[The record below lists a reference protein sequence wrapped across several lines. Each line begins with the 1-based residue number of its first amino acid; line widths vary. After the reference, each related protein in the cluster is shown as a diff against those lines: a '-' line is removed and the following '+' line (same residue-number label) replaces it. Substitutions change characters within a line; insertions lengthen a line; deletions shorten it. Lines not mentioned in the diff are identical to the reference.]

1 MADSSRPTAEESVA
15 KWLAAL
21 AATGPNPGGGAAA
34 ALMAG
39 MAASLTEMVI
49 AYRMDRESD
58 DRAVQARAN
67 KALAEA
73 LRAAAPSMADRD
85 TEVSE
90 GFAAAA
96 QRRSEPG
103 ARESAGVAAAESS
116 VDLGKFATDLIP
128 VLRELAGQAGT
139 LLLADVG
146 VAASALAA
154 SVRASAFSVC
164 ADLEWSGA
172 ADREDRIWEELEDL
186 DSMADELD
194 AIAADVRARL
204 VAPRRS

>member
-1 MADSSRPTAEESVA
+1 MSEDSRPTAEESVA

-39 MAASLTEMVI
+39 MAAALTEMVI

-58 DRAVQARAN
+58 DAAVRARAN
-67 KALAEA
+67 KALAGA
-73 LRAAAPSMADRD
+73 LRAAAPSMADKD

-96 QRRSEPG
+96 QRRSEPS

-116 VDLGKFATDLIP
+116 AGLGRFAADLIP

-154 SVRASAFSVC
+154 SVRASALSVC
-164 ADLEWSGA
+164 ADLEWAGV
-172 ADREDRIWEELEDL
+172 ADRQRRISEELEDL
-186 DSMADELD
+186 DAMARELD
-194 AIAADVRARL
+194 DIAADVRARL
-204 VAPRRS
+204 VGPRSS

>member
-1 MADSSRPTAEESVA
+1 MPRSERATAEETVA
-15 KWLAAL
+15 AWLAAL

-39 MAASLTEMVI
+39 MAAALTEMVI
-49 AYRMDRESD
+49 AYRIDRESD
-58 DRAVQARAN
+58 ERSVRARAN

-90 GFAAAA
+90 GFSAAS
-96 QRRSEPG
+96 RGDSDSTT
-103 ARESAGVAAAESS
+103 REEAGVAAAESS
-116 VDLGKFATDLIP
+116 AALGKFAASLVP
-128 VLRELAGQAGT
+128 VLRELAEQAGT

-154 SVRASAFSVC
+154 SVRAAALNIC
-164 ADLEWSGA
+164 ADLEWAGA
-172 ADREDRIWEELEDL
+172 GDGHSRIREDLAELDA
-186 DSMADELD
+186 MAVELD
-194 AIAADVRARL
+194 AIAADVRTRL
-204 VAPRRS
+204 VGSRS